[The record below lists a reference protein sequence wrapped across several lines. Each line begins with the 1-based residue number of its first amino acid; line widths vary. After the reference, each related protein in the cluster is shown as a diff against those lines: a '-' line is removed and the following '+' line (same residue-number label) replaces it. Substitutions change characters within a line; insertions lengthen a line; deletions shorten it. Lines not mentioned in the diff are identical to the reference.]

1 VVVDQAQEGATDA
14 KRGKLFSKLSR
25 AIIIAAKE
33 GGGDPANNLSLQNA
47 IEKAKSYSMR
57 RTTSIARSRRAPA
70 PTLTQMRSR
79 HRLRRLRPEGVAVIV
94 EALTDNKNRTA
105 ADVRH
110 MFSKQAATSARPER
124 WRGSSTAAAL
134 SSSS

>member
-1 VVVDQAQEGATDA
+1 VVVDQAQEGRHRREARQA
-14 KRGKLFSKLSR
+14 LLEVSR

-110 MFSKQAATSARPER
+110 MFS
-124 WRGSSTAAAL
+124 STAAPRRDRSGGVAVRPPRL